1 MLDRFNSHREGKMT
15 NRARIV
21 FLLIIICIFCPK
33 SFADGHFYNT
43 EPIPS
48 KIPYQR
54 AFLIFHESA
63 ETLILQS
70 KYEFLGDTSNGRIG
84 WVVPVPST
92 PEILSL
98 DPDKA
103 NGFFWMVSLNT
114 QPHIIRISE
123 ILFLIFLLLS
133 VVFSV
138 IYLIY
143 FVILMLL
150 FPFLGST
157 PEKWKSLMK
166 SGLTYLPLFFAAL
179 LYLFIALPCL
189 NRAKSQADVEVMKSE
204 QVGIYDVQVIK
215 SDSENAIVEWLNE
228 NGFVYITTDKLLE
241 SGAGELKGVS
251 AELYDIKNLH
261 QADLYADDVTV
272 FKDYIVK
279 QWCFVV
285 AKIRPDAEL
294 NKVESRG
301 MVAPLVL
308 KFKTEKA
315 IYPLALTSLVGQDT
329 EVLLYTL
336 TENKQT
342 CGNLIPLKRSK
353 LIETSFQLES
363 FFQRSDMERQI
374 IIGDLPEK
382 MSLCKFKK
390 ILKPEQMKTDL
401 IFESAEDNE
410 PYIER
415 KIMW

>member
-228 NGFVYITTDKLLE
+228 NGFVYGDN
-241 SGAGELKGVS
+241 
-251 AELYDIKNLH
+251 DIS
-261 QADLYADDVTV
+261 V